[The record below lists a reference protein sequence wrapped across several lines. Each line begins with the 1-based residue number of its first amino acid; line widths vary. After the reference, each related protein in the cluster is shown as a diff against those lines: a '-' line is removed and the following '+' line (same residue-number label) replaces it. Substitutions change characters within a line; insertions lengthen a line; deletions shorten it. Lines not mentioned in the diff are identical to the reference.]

1 MSYEIVLRLK
11 AERAIDRAA
20 EWYDKRNPDAARAF
34 VVAVSAIID
43 EIRENPLQFPRI
55 RGKLHRAILRH
66 FPYSLVYRL
75 TGSRVVI
82 TTCVHFRR
90 HPRNLGVE

>member
-1 MSYEIVLRLK
+1 MSYEIVLRAK

-20 EWYDKRNPDAARAF
+20 EWYERRNPDAARGF
-34 VVAVSAIID
+34 VVAVGAIIVR
-43 EIRENPLQFPRI
+43 IKENPLQFPRI
-55 RGKLHRAILRH
+55 RGMLHRAIVRP

-90 HPRNLGVE
+90 HPRTLGAE